1 MPIQLYHFHFYYFL
15 LFILFGHEHDRYT
28 KLMII
33 SNYLVIMLFMGFD
46 KDVFL
51 FEVGL
56 LSLVKVDSCLLNYL
70 ENWLVKGFE

>member
-1 MPIQLYHFHFYYFL
+1 
-15 LFILFGHEHDRYT
+15 
-28 KLMII
+28 MII